1 MEEKGRTLTVKL
13 GTEGVENNPDALAI
27 YKQQLQKMNAI
38 LQTNTS

>member
-27 YKQQLQKMNAI
+27 YKQQLQKKK
-38 LQTNTS
+38 